1 MRKATTKR
9 HLFCARRRFGF
20 SIVPDT
26 SDRLSRRFAKTI
38 AGLAAI
44 ALIFMLIRCLPK
56 RIRGFVSAFATT
68 VIAFALFKISLQN
81 FGLFV
86 AKTTIIHFAIVGIVS
101 VTVTLCVIMAT
112 AAVLT
117 HKFMQERVKVVP
129 IHIRTH
135 RLVSSRRSIIASNA
149 FLQTSPIIIQ

>member
-1 MRKATTKR
+1 MD
-9 HLFCARRRFGF
+9 F
-20 SIVPDT
+20 
-26 SDRLSRRFAKTI
+26 LSFLTQVTVYLVDFAKTI
-38 AGLAAI
+38 AGLVAI

-68 VIAFALFKISLQN
+68 VIAFALFKNSLQN

-112 AAVLT
+112 AAVLP
-117 HKFMQERVKVVP
+117 HKFMQERVNVVP

>member
-20 SIVPDT
+20 SIVSDT
-26 SDRLSRRFAKTI
+26 SDRLSRRFCKDDCGACGNSVDIYAYKVFAK
-38 AGLAAI
+38 
-44 ALIFMLIRCLPK
+44 
-56 RIRGFVSAFATT
+56 ATT
-68 VIAFALFKISLQN
+68 VIAFALFKNSLQN

-112 AAVLT
+112 AAVLP